1 MNYTMSYREP
11 IVLGDGARL
20 ELRAIEPAD
29 RTALAESF
37 RRLSPQSRR
46 QRFLASKSE
55 LTDRELHQL
64 TECDGESDY
73 AIAARLPCPGACT
86 SEIVGVA
93 RFSRAGQDPSVAEI
107 AVAVID
113 AWQRR
118 GLGRALLERIVEAA
132 AERGITQADG
142 LALADN
148 HQIRRLLESHAA
160 SVAQRHEDGLLRFSC
175 ALPSLENPDNLP
187 GLYEFLRLAAQGAI
201 LAPLLLGWAPVL
213 RLSPF
218 RYWSSPQVVA
228 EDSAA

>member
-1 MNYTMSYREP
+1 MNYTTSYREP

-20 ELRAIEPAD
+20 ELRAIESSD

-37 RRLSPQSRR
+37 QRLSPQSRR

-55 LTDRELHQL
+55 LTDFELHRL

-73 AIAARLPCPGACT
+73 AIVAQLPCTGRCT
-86 SEIVGVA
+86 SEIIGVA
-93 RFSRAGQDPSVAEI
+93 RFARAGHDPSVAEI

-118 GLGRALLERIVEAA
+118 GLGRALLKRIVEAA
-132 AERGITQADG
+132 VERGVTQADG

-160 SVAQRHEDGLLRFSC
+160 NVAQRHEDGLLRFSC
-175 ALPSLENPDNLP
+175 ALPSVENPDHLP

-213 RLSPF
+213 RLSPL
-218 RYWSSPQVVA
+218 RYWASTREAA
-228 EDSAA
+228 EDSTA